1 MVNDTEHLVITDTFV
16 GVCCTSL
23 KKICGILKRHCLGG
37 GEPAPRTSRNTEYD
51 NLVMPCYRRFPSN
64 AEACANITRRDWN
77 PPLEVVRRWAELCF
91 PEGWSH
97 RGLTRLLCLAPLS
110 FQQYGGPL
118 EALRLYT
125 ASVSLQL

>member
-1 MVNDTEHLVITDTFV
+1 MVNDTSELVITDTFV
-16 GVCCTSL
+16 GVCCSSL

-64 AEACANITRRDWN
+64 TEACANITRRDWN

-97 RGLTRLLCLAPLS
+97 RGLTRLLCLAPLN
-110 FQQYGGPL
+110 FQQYGSPL
-118 EALRLYT
+118 EALRVYT
-125 ASVSLQL
+125 ASISLQL

>member
-1 MVNDTEHLVITDTFV
+1 MVNDTKELLITDTFV
-16 GVCCTSL
+16 GVCCSSL
-23 KKICGILKRHCLGG
+23 KKICGILKRHCLGV
-37 GEPAPRTSRNTEYD
+37 GEPVPRTSRNTEYD
-51 NLVMPCYRRFPSN
+51 GQVAPCYSRFPFN

-77 PPLEVVRRWAELCF
+77 PPIEVVRRWAELCF

-97 RGLTRLLCLAPLS
+97 RGLTRLICLAPLN

-118 EALRLYT
+118 DALRVYT

>member
-1 MVNDTEHLVITDTFV
+1 MVSDTEHLVITDTFV

-23 KKICGILKRHCLGG
+23 KKICDILKRHCLGN

-77 PPLEVVRRWAELCF
+77 PPWRWSGGGPSSASLK
-91 PEGWSH
+91 G
-97 RGLTRLLCLAPLS
+97 GLTEGSPGCYASPPSTFSSMEAPS
-110 FQQYGGPL
+110 
-118 EALRLYT
+118 RR
-125 ASVSLQL
+125 

>member
-1 MVNDTEHLVITDTFV
+1 MEGPDLEEWGWSVTQNTSSSLTPSW

-51 NLVMPCYRRFPSN
+51 NLVMPCYRGFPFN
-64 AEACANITRRDWN
+64 TEACANITRRDWN

-97 RGLTRLLCLAPLS
+97 RGLTRLLCLAPQN
-110 FQQYGGPL
+110 FQ
-118 EALRLYT
+118 
-125 ASVSLQL
+125 